1 MAGGMEATVPM
12 EELKFNCP
20 SYLAQ
25 RFWLHC
31 AERQETPGSVL
42 RDFMLREIAAADPDF
57 DIDLKAVT
65 GQDAWS
71 ISRGDPPK

>member
-1 MAGGMEATVPM
+1 M

-20 SYLAQ
+20 AYLAQ
-25 RFWLHC
+25 RFWLLC
-31 AERQETPGSVL
+31 AEREKTPGAAL
-42 RDFMLREIAAADPDF
+42 REFMLREIAAADAAF

-71 ISRGDPPK
+71 ISQGHPRK

>member
-1 MAGGMEATVPM
+1 M

-20 SYLAQ
+20 AYLAQ
-25 RFWLHC
+25 RFWLLC
-31 AERQETPGSVL
+31 AERQETPGSTL
-42 RDFMLREIAAADPDF
+42 RDYMRCEICSGDPDF

-71 ISRGDPPK
+71 ISRGTPRR